1 MKDDVRIDVRPV
13 PMRERHPR
21 IITAFEAL
29 DPDQTLV
36 LLSDHEPRP
45 LHAQFRDLYGD
56 GYTWEQR
63 EFGDGRWEV
72 RLRKSVRAVAPGI
85 AGLLGGASLFEG
97 IGDEALSELA
107 HRARRATVRR
117 HRNVVDAGVL
127 WPYCGFVES
136 GMIAAVL
143 ATSEGRDRSLYD
155 ILPGDF
161 FGEIALMDAGVEA
174 LRYTAMTPDA
184 TLVLLPSDAVRG
196 LADRDRAFARRLETL
211 LAQRFRVL
219 LDRMGSSLA
228 LSATSRV
235 AKALLPYA
243 APDDRL
249 TDALAP
255 LSALTHAEIALSAG
269 TVKEVVSRALG
280 RLEEAGALVR
290 HGGHIVKLDRSKLVA
305 AAEWTDVAD
314 RR

>member
-1 MKDDVRIDVRPV
+1 
-13 PMRERHPR
+13 MRERHPR
-21 IITAFEAL
+21 IIAAFEAL
-29 DPDQTLV
+29 DAEQALV

-72 RLRKSVRAVAPGI
+72 RLRKNARSVTPGI
-85 AGLLGGASLFEG
+85 AGVLDNISIFAD
-97 IGDEALSELA
+97 IGDAARSELA
-107 HRARRATVRR
+107 HRARRTTVRR
-117 HRNVVDAGVL
+117 HRSVVDARVL

-161 FGEIALMDAGVEA
+161 FGEIALLDGGVEA
-174 LRYTAMTPDA
+174 LRYIAVTPEA
-184 TLVLLPSDAVRG
+184 TIVLLPSDTLRE

-211 LAQRFRVL
+211 IAQRFRVL
-219 LDRMGSSLA
+219 LDRMSSSLA
-228 LSATSRV
+228 LSATARV

-243 APDDRL
+243 TPDDHL
-249 TDALAP
+249 TDALDP

-290 HGGHIVKLDRSKLVA
+290 HGGHIVRLDRSKLVSA
-305 AAEWTDVAD
+305 TEWPFGTDVAD